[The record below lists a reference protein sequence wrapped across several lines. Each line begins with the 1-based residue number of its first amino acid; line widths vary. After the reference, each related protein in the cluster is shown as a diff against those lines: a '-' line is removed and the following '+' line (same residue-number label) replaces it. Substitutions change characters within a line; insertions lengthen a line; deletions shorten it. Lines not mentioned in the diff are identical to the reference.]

1 VAKKPSPNAKV
12 NFPPDGPAYVS
23 WDGTKAERNDS
34 LKVYTNAIQEAATAS
49 QGSRTRNF
57 SDLTTRLSGRPGLR
71 ESDYDYF
78 RPDQAVPEKHK
89 DIIAFAR
96 AAYRRIGLIRNAIDL
111 MGDFACQ
118 GVRLVHQNKRVE
130 RFYNDW
136 FSRVNGKDTSER
148 LCNLLFREANVPI
161 RMHTAKINK
170 QKRLE
175 MQRSVAS
182 PDMNADIKLSSFS
195 KGEIPWQYSFID
207 PLTVEVVG
215 GPIATLTGNR
225 QYILKLP
232 SNIANMIRKLRTSTN
247 PHERELLSQIPQE
260 ILEAAEN
267 KQGVLLPPDKTF
279 VYFYKKDD
287 WQEWADPMTYA
298 CFNDLILYERLKLAD
313 KTALDGA
320 ISKIRIFKLGSL
332 DHKLAPTPAAASA
345 LQSIL
350 GSNVGGGTTDIV
362 WGPDIELLETGTDVQ
377 RFLGEE
383 KYRPTLMAIY
393 ACLGIPPT
401 LTGTFGASGTT
412 NNFISLK
419 TLTERLNYVRNIV
432 LSFWNHQIKIV
443 QETMGFRFP
452 AQVEFDFMYLDDPA
466 AMTNLLL
473 AMADRNIVSD
483 EFVQRHIKAKPDIEQ
498 RRVLSENKGRDSR
511 NLEKVSPYH
520 TVDKEHGLEKIA
532 LQTGVVSPSQVG
544 VQLKEKN
551 GDESAL
557 ELRRPKEGPSSEPV
571 DNPDNPGEPGRPKNS
586 RDTQPRK
593 PKEFKPKIKASVEL
607 WAKEAQTT
615 ISKILNPGILTQFDK
630 KNMRSLTAEE
640 YNQAE
645 QMKFSILYSL
655 DYLEPVTTEVI
666 QAVLTQKLSNGV
678 IEKCEEWISDA
689 KSDINRKLS
698 IEEIRNIRASFY
710 AEHYTA
716 EGKFAYKDLYTGEI
730 YYYSRRGVYRKNG
743 RLLVFVQNP

>member
-1 VAKKPSPNAKV
+1 MAKKPSPNAKV

-23 WDGTKAERNDS
+23 WDGTKAERDDS
-34 LKVYTNAIQEAATAS
+34 LKIYTNAIQEASTAS
-49 QGSRTRNF
+49 NSSRNRNF
-57 SDLTTRLSGRPGLR
+57 SDLTTYLSGKPGFR
-71 ESDYDYF
+71 SSDYDSF
-78 RPDQAVPEKHK
+78 RPDQAIPEKHK

-96 AAYRRIGLIRNAIDL
+96 AAYRRIGLIRNSIDL

-130 RFYNDW
+130 KFYNDW
-136 FSRVNGKDTSER
+136 FSRVKGKETSER

-161 RMHTAKINK
+161 RMRTAKINK

-182 PDMNADIKLSSFS
+182 PDMNADIKISNFS

-207 PLTVEVVG
+207 PLTVDVVG
-215 GPIATLTGNR
+215 GPIASLTGDR
-225 QYILKLP
+225 KYMIKLP
-232 SNIANMIRKLRTSTN
+232 TNISNMIRKLRNSNN
-247 PHERELLSQIPQE
+247 PHERSLLEQVPIE
-260 ILEAAEN
+260 ILQAAEN
-267 KQGVLLPPDKTF
+267 KQSVLLPPDKTF

-362 WGPDIELLETGTDVQ
+362 WGPDIELLETGTDIQ

-419 TLTERLNYVRNIV
+419 TLTERLSYVRNIV
-432 LSFWNHQIKIV
+432 LEFWNHQLKIV

-466 AMTNLLL
+466 SMTNLLL

-498 RRVLSENKGRDSR
+498 RRILSENKSRDTK

-520 TVDKEHGLEKIA
+520 AVDKEHGLEKIA

-544 VQLKEKN
+544 VKLKEKN

-557 ELRRPKEGPSSEPV
+557 ELRRPKEASPSEPLV
-571 DNPDNPGEPGRPKNS
+571 EPDNTGQPGRPKNS
-586 RDTQPRK
+586 RDIEPRK
-593 PKEFKPKIKASVEL
+593 EKEFKPKIKASIEL
-607 WAKEAQTT
+607 WAKESQSKIA
-615 ISKILNPGILTQFDK
+615 KILNPGILQQFNK
-630 KNMRSLTAEE
+630 KNMRSLTSEE
-640 YNQAE
+640 FNQAE
-645 QMKFSILYSL
+645 QIKFSVLYRL
-655 DYLEPVTTEVI
+655 DYLEPINNEVI
-666 QAVLTQKLSNGV
+666 QIGLSEKLSNGV
-678 IEKCEEWISDA
+678 IQECEQWISDA

-698 IEEIRNIRASFY
+698 IEEIRNIRACFY
-710 AEHYTA
+710 AQHYVA
-716 EGKFAYKDLYTGEI
+716 EGKFAYKDIMTGEI